1 MALWWGN
8 GDILQQGLS
17 HTQVCCTQSPWGR
30 PLLTRTSTGDTQ
42 TQFWL
47 GLCGLGLRF
56 VPFPGLCS
64 SGEQVLGKCT
74 VLVGRVSQ
82 SPPWSRPLSFQGTLR
97 EHRLRWAT
105 CLSHLP
111 GPGRSAP
118 QVRHESTASGGP
130 CLSHLPGPGRSASR
144 VRCESSASGVLRVS
158 SGERWQAVTLLADVS
173 HPGSQED
180 MVSSWEPAHSL
191 VEDALGL
198 RL

>member
-82 SPPWSRPLSFQGTLR
+82 SPPWSRPLSFPGTLR
-97 EHRLRWAT
+97 EHRLGWAT

-111 GPGRSAP
+111 CPGCSAP

-158 SGERWQAVTLLADVS
+158 SGELMAGCD
-173 HPGSQED
+173 P
-180 MVSSWEPAHSL
+180 
-191 VEDALGL
+191 LGGCQPS
-198 RL
+198 RISGGHG